1 MYANEIE
8 TKRKKITWIIWRKI
22 IAVIYATYVL
32 PVHHIY
38 KVFKISSVRK

>member
-8 TKRKKITWIIWRKI
+8 TKGKKINWIIRRKI
-22 IAVIYATYVL
+22 IAVLYATYVL

-38 KVFKISSVRK
+38 KVFKISSGRK